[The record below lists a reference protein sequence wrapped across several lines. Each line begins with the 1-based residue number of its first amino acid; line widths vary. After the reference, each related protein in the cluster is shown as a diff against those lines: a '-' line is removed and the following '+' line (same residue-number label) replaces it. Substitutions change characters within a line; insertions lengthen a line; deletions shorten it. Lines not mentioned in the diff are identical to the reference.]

1 MNDHSAG
8 PEDFEARRLAHDLL
22 QSVVIVQSILA
33 ATRLSPPDADR
44 LDDNLAI
51 IATEAHH
58 MAQVCQR
65 QIDGPRHHL
74 PIDVVQ
80 VVQGVVGRVGAVY
93 PGALEVEIEEDPPT
107 SLLGDPLDWERS
119 LLNLLENACRAAGD
133 EGTVSV
139 RCFHT
144 ESSLHLVVGDSGPGF
159 GEAPAGRSS
168 LGMVAVS
175 KLADDHGGHIE
186 LRRGELGGAQL
197 SIVVPLKR

>member
-1 MNDHSAG
+1 MEDQAVR
-8 PEDFEARRLAHDLL
+8 PQDFEARRLAHDLL

-44 LDDNLAI
+44 LDSNLAI

-58 MAQVCQR
+58 MAQLCQHH
-65 QIDGPRHHL
+65 IDGPRHRL

-80 VVQGVVGRVGAVY
+80 VVQGVVARVGAVY

-107 SLLGDPLDWERS
+107 SLVGDTLDWERS

-133 EGTVSV
+133 DGKVSV

-168 LGMVAVS
+168 LGMLAVS

-197 SIVVPLKR
+197 SIVVPLHR